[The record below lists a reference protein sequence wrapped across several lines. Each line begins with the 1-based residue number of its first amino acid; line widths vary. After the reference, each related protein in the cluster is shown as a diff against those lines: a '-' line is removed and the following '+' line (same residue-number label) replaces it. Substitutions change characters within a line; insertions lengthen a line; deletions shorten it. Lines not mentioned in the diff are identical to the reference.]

1 METHLTTFRY
11 RRPDISKVRR
21 RRYFPLTPAS
31 IEAGA
36 ASTRKISRPLSDHRT
51 DRSDRITLDRYKN
64 EHSRRFR
71 RSLNKVRL
79 SHTLMQLF
87 WTAGPVT
94 GLGLIGGYYIGFGQL
109 PSLQLLIYFV
119 SFTALSGLIGLVARL
134 VYINTRGYLK
144 EQGERDVLEVT
155 DKLGDLI
162 LATRDMNVQ
171 AWEGDARR
179 REAALQLL
187 RRVDLTSYGVS
198 IAFTDLTGDREI
210 GRIMAQIYTY
220 RRIGLY
226 SRVRE
231 LYAEYRDQIHRAV
244 MDLGENAPDAARELR
259 QWFTGGSI
267 GTSRR
272 GVAREPFFLQRIMS
286 SIENNNPHLMTFRD
300 VEEVIILAFELIN
313 GREIPTLVFEYSGR
327 WKFARALDELEVR
340 RSQYRV
346 YQARGGNRIRALAAF
361 LVETGY
367 VTREELPEG
376 ISIYQLV
383 DEVTAIIDRLADDI
397 ARATTDPN
405 VSLAE
410 RKRLIRI
417 MRTSMELYNMSY
429 KAYRETGRRHAR
441 LLEAARNWEK
451 LVSQAYGDPGALNLG
466 TGKRGIRILEN
477 TISLD
482 DDARLEVCR
491 HLAWYFEKL
500 DVHKTGF
507 TFRPPDDHSLD
518 LEDVEALQSREAS
531 ASMAARYLAIEIA
544 LALEP
549 HIRLSKPEIQ
559 RNINATK
566 AMYLGELSPEMNA
579 MQKAEL
585 GRRMAGEA
593 DNRLDVAAEQ
603 MADTLVR
610 LYDVT
615 LTPEARDFL
624 HYTYG
629 ARMEVLEL
637 LDKRDKHTDSMVSH
651 LNERPPLV
659 EPPKAH
665 WAKTV
670 AAARK
675 KRNSVAK

>member
-1 METHLTTFRY
+1 M
-11 RRPDISKVRR
+11 
-21 RRYFPLTPAS
+21 
-31 IEAGA
+31 
-36 ASTRKISRPLSDHRT
+36 SDDRT
-51 DRSDRITLDRYKN
+51 DRTDRITLDRESK
-64 EHSRRFR
+64 EHTRRFK

-94 GLGLIGGYYIGFGQL
+94 GLGLIGGYYIGFGRF
-109 PSLQLLIYFV
+109 PSLELLIYFV
-119 SFTALSGLIGLVARL
+119 SFTVLSGLIGLVARL
-134 VYINTRGYLK
+134 VFINTRGHLE

-198 IAFTDLTGDREI
+198 VAFTDLTGNREI
-210 GRIMAQIYTY
+210 GEIMAQIYTY
-220 RRIGLY
+220 RRIGLQ

-231 LYAEYRDQIHRAV
+231 LYAEYREQIHRAV
-244 MDLGENAPDAARELR
+244 RDLEEQTPDAARELR

-272 GVAREPFFLQRIMS
+272 GVPREPFFLQRIMS

-300 VEEVIILAFELIN
+300 VEEIIILAFELIS

-327 WKFARALDELEVR
+327 WKFARALDELEER

-346 YQARGGNRIRALAAF
+346 YQARGGNRIRALAAY

-367 VTREELPEG
+367 VTREELPG
-376 ISIYQLV
+376 GLSLYQLV
-383 DEVTAIIDRLADDI
+383 DVVTAIIDRLADDI
-397 ARATTDPN
+397 ARATADPD
-405 VSLAE
+405 VPPAE
-410 RKRLIRI
+410 LKRLVRI
-417 MRTSMELYNMSY
+417 MRTSMELYNMAY

-441 LLEAARNWEK
+441 LLDAARKWETM
-451 LVSQAYGDPGALNLG
+451 VSQAYGDPGALKIG
-466 TGKRGIRILEN
+466 GGKRGIRILEN

-500 DVHKTGF
+500 DVHQTGF
-507 TFRPPDDHSLD
+507 TFRPPDDHSFD
-518 LEDVEALQSREAS
+518 LGDMDGLQSREAS
-531 ASMAARYLAIEIA
+531 ASMAARYLAIEVA

-549 HIRLSKPEIQ
+549 HIKLYKPEIQ

-566 AMYLGELSPEMNA
+566 AIYLGELSPEMNA

-603 MADTLVR
+603 IADTLVR
-610 LYDVT
+610 VYDVT
-615 LTPEARDFL
+615 LTHEAREFL

-637 LDKRDKHTDSMVSH
+637 LEKRNKHTDSMVSH

-659 EPPKAH
+659 EPPKPH

-670 AAARK
+670 AFARRR
-675 KRNSVAK
+675 RNRPARR